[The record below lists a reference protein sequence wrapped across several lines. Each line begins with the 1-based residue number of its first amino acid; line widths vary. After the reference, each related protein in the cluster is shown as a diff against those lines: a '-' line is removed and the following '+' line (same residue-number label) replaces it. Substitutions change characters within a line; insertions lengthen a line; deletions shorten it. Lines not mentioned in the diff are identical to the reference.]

1 MRRPEEQFEII
12 KRGAVEIIVE
22 GDLARKL
29 EKSHRENIPL
39 RIKAGFDPTAP
50 DIHLGHTVLLE
61 KMRQFQELGH
71 EVTFLIGDFTGM
83 IGDPTGK
90 SETRKPLTKEEVL
103 KNAETY
109 KKQVFKILDPERTQI
124 RFNSEWLEKMG
135 AMEIVQLGAFETVAR
150 MLERDDFKKRFRN
163 QQPIGILEFYY
174 PLFQA
179 YDSVALRADVEL
191 GGTDQK
197 FNLLM
202 GRSMQKAMGVE
213 EQVVLMM
220 PLLEGLDGVNK
231 MSKSLGN
238 YVGIDEAGF
247 EYVNGEFTGMFKK
260 IMSVPDALIEK
271 YFELLSHISLG
282 ELNALKE
289 GLRDKSKDPRDAKKE
304 LAMELVARY
313 HGQEAAGAARAEY
326 ETILEKKNVAAK
338 ESTLPLLTVS
348 VAGDEKAAWLPRIMK
363 ATGLAG
369 GTSEAMRLI
378 KQGGVKVDDV
388 VATDP
393 NAMLAPGDHIIKV
406 GKKRFYKITVAE

>member
-1 MRRPEEQFEII
+1 
-12 KRGAVEIIVE
+12 
-22 GDLARKL
+22 
-29 EKSHRENIPL
+29 
-39 RIKAGFDPTAP
+39 
-50 DIHLGHTVLLE
+50 
-61 KMRQFQELGH
+61 MRQFQELGH

-109 KKQVFKILDPERTQI
+109 KKQVFKILDPKRTQI

-150 MLERDDFKKRFRN
+150 MLERDDFKKRFRS

-247 EYVNGEFTGMFKK
+247 EYVNGELTGMFKK

-271 YFELLSHISLG
+271 YFELLSHISLE

-289 GLRDKSKDPRDAKKE
+289 GLREKSKDPRDAKKE

-313 HGQEAAGAARAEY
+313 HGWEAAGAARAEY

-338 ESTLPLLTVS
+338 ESTLPSLTVS

-363 ATGLAG
+363 TTGLAG

-393 NAMLAPGDHIIKV
+393 NTVLALGDHIIKV

>member
-1 MRRPEEQFEII
+1 MDRAAVRAVGF

-22 GDLARKL
+22 GDLAKKL

-39 RIKAGFDPTAP
+39 RVKAGFDPTAP

-103 KNAETY
+103 KNADTY
-109 KKQVFKILDPERTQI
+109 RKQVFKILDPERTQI

-150 MLERDDFKKRFRN
+150 MLERDDFKKRFKN

-247 EYVNGEFTGMFKK
+247 EYVNGELTGMFKK
-260 IMSVPDALIEK
+260 IMSAPDALIEK

-282 ELNALKE
+282 ELNVLKE
-289 GLRDKSKDPRDAKKE
+289 GLRDKSKDPRDAKKA

-313 HGQEAAGAARAEY
+313 HGPEAAGAARAEY
-326 ETILEKKNVAAK
+326 ETVLERKNVAAV
-338 ESTLPLLTVS
+338 ESTLPSLTVS
-348 VAGDEKAAWLPRIMK
+348 IGGDEKAAWLPRIMK

-388 VATDP
+388 VAADP
-393 NAMLAPGDHIIKV
+393 NMVLAQGDHIIKV
-406 GKKRFYKITVAE
+406 GKKRFYKITVTE